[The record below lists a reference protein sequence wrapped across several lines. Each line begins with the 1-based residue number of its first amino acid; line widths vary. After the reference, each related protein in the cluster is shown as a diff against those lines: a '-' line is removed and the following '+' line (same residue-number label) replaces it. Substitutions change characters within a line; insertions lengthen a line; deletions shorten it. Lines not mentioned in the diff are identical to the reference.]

1 MLYCTC
7 KGGKDLKIHIIYD
20 DKAEEPEITVI
31 CRELNEEVR
40 KILSAAEMSVN
51 KLTGVKDGQVYI
63 LRHSDVIYIDTVDK
77 KIFIYTQEDVY
88 ETQFRLYE
96 LEKQLPCGDFFRANK
111 SCIVGIRHIRSIRA
125 DIDGRLLL
133 TMDTGDKLWVSRQ
146 YAAEFRKKIGM

>member
-1 MLYCTC
+1 M
-7 KGGKDLKIHIIYD
+7 KIHIIYD
-20 DKAEEPEITVI
+20 DKAEEPEITVV
-31 CRELNEEVR
+31 CRELSDEVR
-40 KILSAAEMSVN
+40 KILSAAEVSEN

-63 LRHSDVIYIDTVDK
+63 LRHGDVIYMDTVDK
-77 KIFIYTQEDVY
+77 KIFIYTREDVY
-88 ETQFRLYE
+88 ETQLRLYE
-96 LEKQLPCGDFFRANK
+96 LEKQLPRGDFFRANK